1 MAGAARVLLPQMPA
15 ARLRRQ
21 LIGLLRAEAPCG
33 RFGTGAAAAGQK
45 SSPPPRAHA
54 ARTGSRALAAAST
67 VAAPAP
73 APVEAVPAAAAAA
86 QQQETQVQLN
96 ALQPLGFAVVVIES
110 ALSGA
115 GRGLALAQDG
125 GGAERGAAVSIYPQD
140 RPPPVPIMLLRYYDA
155 LDFIC
160 APFEFT
166 PRAAGC
172 CWQRVCSGV
181 HYKELPAGT
190 TLISIPGILPLARP
204 DPLSDMLL
212 KAPQDGSIIDGKPA
226 DTCPE
231 LRSRL
236 TSFTLGHVAN
246 HGPSPEMVNCE
257 LVHVEISPSRDLP
270 PDLLD
275 PQQGGA
281 AGGGSSR
288 LPYLCVPGAG
298 GAWVQDE
305 RTQEA
310 RLWPASDVM
319 HCAMLCATRRIQPG
333 EELLWVRAS
342 LLLYIRLPPAL

>member
-1 MAGAARVLLPQMPA
+1 
-15 ARLRRQ
+15 
-21 LIGLLRAEAPCG
+21 
-33 RFGTGAAAAGQK
+33 
-45 SSPPPRAHA
+45 
-54 ARTGSRALAAAST
+54 
-67 VAAPAP
+67 
-73 APVEAVPAAAAAA
+73 
-86 QQQETQVQLN
+86 
-96 ALQPLGFAVVVIES
+96 
-110 ALSGA
+110 
-115 GRGLALAQDG
+115 
-125 GGAERGAAVSIYPQD
+125 
-140 RPPPVPIMLLRYYDA
+140 
-155 LDFIC
+155 
-160 APFEFT
+160 
-166 PRAAGC
+166 
-172 CWQRVCSGV
+172 
-181 HYKELPAGT
+181 
-190 TLISIPGILPLARP
+190 
-204 DPLSDMLL
+204 MLL

-226 DTCPE
+226 DTCLE